1 MHEEITDEQL
11 QAQLQAL
18 RVREPQKKCPG
29 GRPVTRICTNPKCQQ
44 ALLCAEAA
52 CKECFK
58 PHIAC
63 PTVNLTGITHLLN
76 ERIAEFQE
84 FAEQTMYIESVF
96 VSELRQSRS
105 RLIKSFELR
114 NLEKE
119 QLAVFRAVYEGGEEK
134 GCSGKE
140 ARGFVEALQKEREET
155 AEKAA
160 GLLQGYK

>member
-18 RVREPQKKCPG
+18 RVRESDKKCPG
-29 GRPVTRICTNPKCQQ
+29 GRPVSRICTNPKCQQ

-58 PHIAC
+58 PHLAC
-63 PTVNLTGITHLLN
+63 PKVDLAGITHLLN

-84 FAEQTMYIESVF
+84 FTEQTMYIESVF

-114 NLEKE
+114 NFEKE
-119 QLAVFRAVYEGGEEK
+119 ELIVFQAIYKGGEEK